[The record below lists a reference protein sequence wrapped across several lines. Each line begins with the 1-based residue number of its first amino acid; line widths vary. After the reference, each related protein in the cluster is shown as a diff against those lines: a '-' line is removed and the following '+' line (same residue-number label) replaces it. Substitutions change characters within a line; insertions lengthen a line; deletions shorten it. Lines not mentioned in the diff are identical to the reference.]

1 MHVGWE
7 GSVNDSRVMQDAI
20 GHVEYEFPWPP
31 TCNLLI
37 FMGNFNDNLVFIQ
50 FVYNISF
57 DSKVLEV
64 SVTA

>member
-20 GHVEYEFPWPP
+20 GHVEYEFSLPP

-37 FMGNFNDNLVFIQ
+37 FTGNFNDNLVFIQ

>member
-20 GHVEYEFPWPP
+20 GHVEYEFPLPP

-37 FMGNFNDNLVFIQ
+37 FTGNFNDNLVFIQ